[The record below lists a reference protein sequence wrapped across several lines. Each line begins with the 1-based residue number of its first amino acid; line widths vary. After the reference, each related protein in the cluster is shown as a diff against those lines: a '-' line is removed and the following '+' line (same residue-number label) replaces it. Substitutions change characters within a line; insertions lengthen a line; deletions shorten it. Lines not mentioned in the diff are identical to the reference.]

1 MNKQKAL
8 NIRVTNVGSIYL
20 MLFTIFQ
27 ILVQELNSLRDEI
40 HLKK

>member
-8 NIRVTNVGSIYL
+8 NIRVTNVESIYL

-27 ILVQELNSLRDEI
+27 ILVQELMLLNCGVAEDS
-40 HLKK
+40 